1 MRIGIDVG
9 GTHTDAVLLHGDEVV
24 ASTKALTS
32 ADVSSGILEA
42 LETILSDSGV
52 AEDSIEAVMLGT
64 TQFTNA
70 VVQRRELSEVAAIR
84 IGLPSGDGL
93 PPMTGWPDDIRRSLG
108 DHTYMIR
115 GGYLY
120 DGRPLA
126 DLDDDQVDAVVRD
139 LKHKRITAVAIS
151 SAFSPMNP
159 EPEVQVADKIRT
171 AIPDIRITLSHK
183 IGRLGIL
190 ERENAALLNSALLQ
204 LADNVVD
211 SFAEALTTRGLKCQF
226 FVSQNDGTLMN
237 AEFVRNFPALTF
249 ASGPTNS
256 LRGASRLTGL
266 DNAIVVDI
274 GGTTSDIG
282 VLQDGFPRES
292 NVVIEVG
299 GVRTNFRMPDI
310 LSIGLGG
317 GSIVADHGRRIGP
330 QSLGYR
336 LVEESVVF
344 GGETLTATDLIVA
357 AGRACIGNAERVETL
372 AREIIANGTATI
384 LRMLDEG
391 IERMKPSSRPLPIVL
406 VGGGSILVTKKLSAA
421 SEMLCPEHSGVA
433 NAIGAAIAQ
442 IGGEA
447 ERLVSYR
454 DFPRQEAI
462 KQVTR
467 EAVGLAQAAGAD
479 AATIK
484 VADIEETS
492 MSYMDEGS
500 TRLRI
505 KVVGEIAALSR
516 RESED
521 APP

>member
-9 GTHTDAVLLHGDEVV
+9 GTHTDAVLLHDDEVV
-24 ASTKALTS
+24 ATTKALTS
-32 ADVSSGILEA
+32 ADVTGGILDA
-42 LETILSDSGV
+42 LETVLSDSGV
-52 AEDSIEAVMLGT
+52 AGDSIEAVMLGT

-70 VVQRRELSEVAAIR
+70 VVARRELSEVAAIR

-93 PPMTGWPDDIRRSLG
+93 PPKIGWPEDLKRSLG

-126 DLDDDQVDAVVRD
+126 SLDDDEVDAVVRD
-139 LKHKRITAVAIS
+139 LQHKHIGAVAIS

-159 EPEVQVADKIRT
+159 EPEIQVADKIRA
-171 AIPDIRITLSHK
+171 AIPDIRITLSHM

-190 ERENAALLNSALLQ
+190 ERENAALLNSALLEF
-204 LADNVVD
+204 ADSVVA
-211 SFAEALTTRGLKCQF
+211 SFARALTNRGLNCRF
-226 FVSQNDGTLMN
+226 FISQNDGTLMD

-310 LSIGLGG
+310 LTIGLGG
-317 GSIVADHGRRIGP
+317 GSIVADDGRRIGP
-330 QSLGYR
+330 QSVGYR
-336 LVEESVVF
+336 LVEEALVF
-344 GGETLTATDLIVA
+344 GGQTLTATDLIVA
-357 AGRACIGNAERVETL
+357 AGAANIGSAEYVDAL
-372 AREIIANGTATI
+372 DREIVANGTATI
-384 LRMLDEG
+384 LRMLDHA
-391 IERMKPSSRPLPIVL
+391 IERMKPGSGPLPIVL
-406 VGGGSILVTKKLSAA
+406 VGGGSVLVTEKLRAA
-421 SEMLCPEHSGVA
+421 SEMLCPDYAGVA

-454 DFPRQEAI
+454 DLPREEAI

-484 VADIEETS
+484 VVDIDETS
-492 MSYMDEGS
+492 ISYMDEGA

-505 KVVGEIAALSR
+505 KAVGDIASLPR
-516 RESED
+516 RES
-521 APP
+521 ARQRP

>member
-9 GTHTDAVLLHGDEVV
+9 GTHTDAVLMHDDEVI
-24 ASTKALTS
+24 ASTKTLTS
-32 ADVSSGILEA
+32 RDVTSGILDA
-42 LETILSDSGV
+42 LETILSARSV
-52 AEDSIEAVMLGT
+52 NEASIEAVMLGT

-70 VVQRRELSEVAAIR
+70 VVERRELSEVAAIR

-93 PPMTGWPDDIRRSLG
+93 PPKIGWPEDIKNRLG

-126 DLDDDQVDAVVRD
+126 SLIDAEVDAVIRD
-139 LKHKRITAVAIS
+139 LKHKRIRAVAIS
-151 SAFSPMNP
+151 SAFSPMIP
-159 EPEVQVADKIRT
+159 EPEFQVAKKIRT

-190 ERENAALLNSALLQ
+190 ERENAALLNSALLEF
-204 LADNVVD
+204 ADSVVD
-211 SFAEALTTRGLKCQF
+211 SFAEALTKRGLNCQF
-226 FVSQNDGTLMN
+226 FVSQNDGTLMD

-256 LRGASRLTGL
+256 LRGASRLTDL

-292 NVVIEVG
+292 NVIIEVG

-310 LSIGLGG
+310 LTIGLGG
-317 GSIVADHGRRIGP
+317 GSVVTDEGRRIGP
-330 QSLGYR
+330 RSVGYR
-336 LVEESVVF
+336 LVEEAIVF
-344 GGETLTATDLIVA
+344 GGKTLTATDLIVA
-357 AGRACIGNAERVETL
+357 AGAASIGNAARVEVL
-372 AREIIANGTATI
+372 EPELVANGTATI

-391 IERMKPSSRPLPIVL
+391 IERMKPSSHHLPIVL
-406 VGGGSILVTKKLSAA
+406 VGGGSVLVTKKLSAA
-421 SEMLCPEHSGVA
+421 SEMFCPEHSGVA

-454 DFPRQEAI
+454 DLPRREAI

-467 EAVGLAQAAGAD
+467 EAVNLAQAAGAD
-479 AATIK
+479 PATIK
-484 VADIEETS
+484 VADIEETPI
-492 MSYMDEGS
+492 SYMDEGT

-505 KVVGEIAALSR
+505 KAVGDILALSHQG
-516 RESED
+516 SEG
-521 APP
+521 AR